1 MRLRLEVAGS
11 KSVRT
16 GTVPALVS
24 KALHPAMEA
33 QYLGMELDR
42 INEELGLDG
51 PSVARLGD
59 SVCPCPNLSG
69 Q

>member
-1 MRLRLEVAGS
+1 MRLRSEVTSS

-16 GTVPALVS
+16 GAMPALVS

-33 QYLGMELDR
+33 QYLGTELDR
-42 INEELGLDG
+42 INEELGLEE
-51 PSVARLGD
+51 PSVARLGG

>member
-1 MRLRLEVAGS
+1 MRLRLEVAGP

-42 INEELGLDG
+42 INEELKGLE
-51 PSVARLGD
+51 VARLGD

>member
-1 MRLRLEVAGS
+1 M
-11 KSVRT
+11 
-16 GTVPALVS
+16 PALVS

-42 INEELGLDG
+42 INEELGLEG

-59 SVCPCPNLSG
+59 SVSLPQPLSG